1 MASHEPVHPTNSL
14 SADAVQQ
21 ISGRPTVKG
30 PTRLV
35 FRSKTAA
42 DLSCLLDLDPQV
54 VSWSCVTPSTARRE
68 QDYIPDFLMDD
79 IDGGRWMLDAPGKK
93 LPDDLAAMSANAAKQ
108 GARYRLFEASEIY
121 DGFRLRNARDLLRYV
136 SHGVP
141 LGDRMRVLAT
151 LDEQGP
157 LPFGDCLRIIRE
169 TQPVAALASMILQG
183 FIEVEL
189 DEALLG
195 PETMVRRIRG

>member
-1 MASHEPVHPTNSL
+1 MASHEHVHPSNSL
-14 SADAVQQ
+14 SADAIQAF
-21 ISGRPTVKG
+21 SGRPTVKG
-30 PTRLV
+30 PFRPV
-35 FRSKTAA
+35 FRSKAAA

-54 VSWSCVTPSTARRE
+54 LSWSCFTPSTDGEAE
-68 QDYIPDFLMDD
+68 YIPDFLMDD
-79 IDGGRWMLDAPGKK
+79 IHGAQWFLDAPGKK
-93 LPDDLAAMSANAAKQ
+93 LPSDLPAMSQSAAKE
-108 GARYRLFEASEIY
+108 GARYRQYQLSEIY
-121 DGFRLRNARDLLRYV
+121 EGFRLQNAKDLLRYV

-157 LPFGDCLRIIRE
+157 LSFGDCLRIIRE

>member
-1 MASHEPVHPTNSL
+1 MASHEHVHPSNSI
-14 SADAVQQ
+14 SANAPPAS
-21 ISGRPTVKG
+21 SGRLTVKG
-30 PTRLV
+30 PSRPV
-35 FRSKTAA
+35 FRSRQAA

-54 VSWSCVTPSTARRE
+54 LSWSCITPPTTKCER
-68 QDYIPDFLMDD
+68 DYIPDFLTEDVD
-79 IDGGRWMLDAPGKK
+79 RVRWIIDAPGKK
-93 LPDDLAAMSANAAKQ
+93 LPSDIQTMSENAAKQ
-108 GARYRLFEASEIY
+108 GARYRLFDPSEIY
-121 DGFRLRNARDLLRYV
+121 DGFRLQNAKDLLRYV

-141 LGDRMRVLAT
+141 LGDRMRVLAA

-157 LPFGDCLRIIRE
+157 HSFSDCLRIIRE